1 MKWLS
6 NIFFYGYVFLLIVAG
21 AWGAC
26 FAAQLDHNVLF
37 NLDVQ
42 TLAPKTAASL
52 LSQYRFLRA
61 IEFGFGI
68 FAFLFRREIF
78 SNPKFNRVFLATML
92 LGVVARIISFI
103 LYQIWINRLLIRR
116 RSPLSLILEKELVAF
131 RSGTGI
137 RWSTKRSLL
146 LLCYF

>member
-1 MKWLS
+1 MKWLNS
-6 NIFFYGYVFLLIVAG
+6 IFFYGYVFLLIVAG

-26 FAAQLDHNVLF
+26 FAAQFDHNVLF

-42 TLAPKTAASL
+42 TLVPKTAASL

-68 FAFLFRREIF
+68 FAVLFRKEIF

-103 LYQIWINRLLIRR
+103 LDGQPNAVFYFFAISELTGVIIIYIYSRR
-116 RSPLSLILEKELVAF
+116 TLEI
-131 RSGTGI
+131 S
-137 RWSTKRSLL
+137 
-146 LLCYF
+146 